1 MALGGRRP
9 GAGRPKGT
17 KDPHTLTKEL
27 ARERARQRI
36 MVELDPI
43 LDAIIKRAKG
53 LSYLVTRDAKT
64 GKFTR
69 VTRHTLKSVE
79 TVIEVWEKEP
89 DMMAARE
96 LLDRCLDKAK
106 EQALD
111 VNVKGDWD
119 KLVARLASARQR
131 LKDK

>member
-9 GAGRPKGT
+9 GAGRPKGS
-17 KDPHTLTKEL
+17 KDPHTLTKDL
-27 ARERARQRI
+27 AREHTRLRVMA
-36 MVELDPI
+36 ELDPI
-43 LDAIIKRAKG
+43 LDAMIKRAKG

-69 VTRHTLKSVE
+69 VTRGMLKTTETL
-79 TVIEVWEKEP
+79 IEVWEKEP

-119 KLVARLASARQR
+119 KLAARLASARKR
-131 LKDK
+131 LKDT